1 MEVRRTG
8 RDVVR
13 VAGLAFAIHL
23 CGAAPIAAAQEVIP
37 VSPEAAHIADSE
49 RAFDRLE
56 AEAGLR
62 SGGSFSFDY
71 QHLVYFTP
79 SDIGD
84 TAAPVQLWTAAS
96 VQADRVKGVFEGG
109 WKYSLDMT
117 VELHQAD
124 TLVATADA
132 RTELTLGSPLTPS
145 TAAGMGFPIQAL
157 LRVPPGAYDYTIRIR
172 DNGWEGDR
180 ATNEASGRLL
190 VPEPVTT
197 QPFVSSVAIAAD
209 SGGTWHPAEDLE
221 LQLNAARM
229 VHSDARPF
237 VYFEA
242 YGLTPGG
249 EYRGEV
255 RLVSRRVTRG
265 AEDVFDGAYQ
275 PFQLQYRG
283 SVPTDPAEPVR
294 KVLRL
299 DLGQTRA
306 GPYEVQVRVRDLV
319 TGQASEVRSARLR
332 VRQRLSYEPLLPVVV
347 NGDTEEPSAEE
358 DAP

>member
-1 MEVRRTG
+1 MEGRRTG
-8 RDVVR
+8 RDSLR
-13 VAGLAFAIHL
+13 VAGSALALLLYVAMPL
-23 CGAAPIAAAQEVIP
+23 SAAQEDP
-37 VSPEAAHIADSE
+37 RATPEAAHIAASE
-49 RAFDRLE
+49 RSFDRLE

-62 SGGSFSFDY
+62 SGGFFSFDY

-79 SDIGD
+79 SEIDDD
-84 TAAPVQLWTAAS
+84 TAPVQLWTAAS
-96 VQADRVKGVFEGG
+96 VQADRVKGVFDGG

-124 TLVATADA
+124 ELVASSDA
-132 RTELTLGSPLTPS
+132 RTSLRLASRLTSS
-145 TAAGMGFPIQAL
+145 AAAGMGFPIQAL
-157 LRVPPGAYDYTIRIR
+157 LRVPPGEYEYTIRIR

-180 ATNEASGRLL
+180 AINEKSGRLV
-190 VPEPVTT
+190 VPEPVAT

-209 SGGTWHPAEDLE
+209 SGGTWRPAEDLE

-283 SVPTDPAEPVR
+283 SVPSDPHEPVR

-332 VRQRLSYEPLLPVVV
+332 VRERISYEPLLPVA
-347 NGDTEEPSAEE
+347 NGETEEPSSEE

>member
-1 MEVRRTG
+1 MQARRTV
-8 RDVVR
+8 RDVSR
-13 VAGLAFAIHL
+13 VAGSALALLLF
-23 CGAAPIAAAQEVIP
+23 GSAPIAAAQEDLP
-37 VSPEAAHIADSE
+37 VTPEAERIADSE

-62 SGGSFSFDY
+62 SGGSFAFDY
-71 QHLVYFTP
+71 QHLVFFTP
-79 SDIGD
+79 SEIDD
-84 TAAPVQLWTAAS
+84 PAAPVQLWTAAS

-117 VELHQAD
+117 VELRRAD
-124 TLVATADA
+124 TLVATSDA
-132 RTELTLGSPLTPS
+132 RTSLTLGSPLTPRTS
-145 TAAGMGFPIQAL
+145 AGMGFPIQAL
-157 LRVPPGAYDYTIRIR
+157 MRVPPGEYDYTIRIR

-180 ATNEASGRLL
+180 AINEKVGRLV
-190 VPEPVTT
+190 VPEPVRS

-209 SGGTWHPAEDLE
+209 SGGTWHPSDDLD

-229 VHSDARPF
+229 VHDDARPF

-255 RLVSRRVTRG
+255 RLVSRSVTRG
-265 AEDVFDGAYQ
+265 ADDVFDGAYQ

-283 SVPTDPAEPVR
+283 GVSTDPDEPVR

-299 DLGQTRA
+299 DLGETRP

-332 VRQRLSYEPLLPVVV
+332 VRKRISYQPLLPVAV
-347 NGDTEEPSAEE
+347 NGDPEQPTDDE
-358 DAP
+358 DTP

>member
-1 MEVRRTG
+1 MGQHVSR
-8 RDVVR
+8 VVGP
-13 VAGLAFAIHL
+13 ALAILL
-23 CGAAPIAAAQEVIP
+23 CGSTPLAAALQDIP
-37 VSPEAAHIADSE
+37 VTPEAAHIADSE

-71 QHLVYFTP
+71 QHLVFYTP
-79 SDIGD
+79 SAIDEP
-84 TAAPVQLWTAAS
+84 AAPVQLWTAAS

-117 VELHQAD
+117 VELRQAD
-124 TLVATADA
+124 SLVASSDA
-132 RTELTLGSPLTPS
+132 RTALTLGSPLTS
-145 TAAGMGFPIQAL
+145 SAAAGMGFPIQAL
-157 LRVPPGAYDYTIRIR
+157 LRVPPGEYDYTIRIR

-180 ATNEASGRLL
+180 AINEKAGRLV
-190 VPEPVTT
+190 VPEPVAT
-197 QPFVSSVAIAAD
+197 QPFVSSVAVAAD
-209 SGGTWHPAEDLE
+209 SGGTWYPADDVE

-229 VHSDARPF
+229 VHNDARPF

-255 RLVSRRVTRG
+255 RLVSRRITRG
-265 AEDVFDGAYQ
+265 AADVFDGAYQ

-283 SVPTDPAEPVR
+283 SVPTDPAESVR

-299 DLGQTRA
+299 DLGETRA

-332 VRQRLSYEPLLPVVV
+332 VRERISYEPLLPVAA
-347 NGDTEEPSAEE
+347 NGEPEEPTDEE

>member
-1 MEVRRTG
+1 MEARRTG
-8 RDVVR
+8 RSALRVVGP
-13 VAGLAFAIHL
+13 ALALLL
-23 CGAAPIAAAQEVIP
+23 CSAPMIAAAQEGAP
-37 VSPEAAHIADSE
+37 TAPEAAHIADAE

-62 SGGSFSFDY
+62 SGGYFSFDY

-79 SDIGD
+79 SRIDD
-84 TAAPVQLWTAAS
+84 PAAPVQLWTAAS
-96 VQADRVKGVFEGG
+96 VQADRVKGVFDGG

-124 TLVATADA
+124 TLVASSGA
-132 RTELTLGSPLTPS
+132 RTSLTLASPLTTS
-145 TAAGMGFPIQAL
+145 AAAGMGFPIQAL
-157 LRVPPGAYDYTIRIR
+157 LQVPPGEYEYAIRIR

-180 ATNEASGRLL
+180 ATNETTGRLMI
-190 VPEPVTT
+190 PEPVAT
-197 QPFVSSVAIAAD
+197 QPFLSSVAIAAD
-209 SGGTWHPAEDLE
+209 SGGTWHPAEDLG

-283 SVPTDPAEPVR
+283 SVPSDPDEPVR

-332 VRQRLSYEPLLPVVV
+332 VRERISYEPLLPVA
-347 NGDTEEPSAEE
+347 NGEAAEPSSEE
-358 DAP
+358 DVP